1 MPKML
6 KVILTPTD
14 KSVSFAIKA
23 DYEEIIDKERQR
35 SAVCE
40 NQMTEIYGRKFV
52 RSQDRFLLAPIQATL
67 NNEESI
73 WITAQL
79 ILFSN
84 KMAVLRIKF
93 PLINVG
99 IQPLLDNNYDEYIS
113 TLNSDL
119 DIRKNRFSL
128 NEVINFYLEH
138 LHNDCG
144 IGITLHDFPITHIV
158 IVDYPEN
165 RRPFEQIS
173 SCLMKQLCRIL
184 YAPIPPTLPQFRL
197 KLLED
202 ELTADGFV
210 NYGLMSYFLGS
221 TGRILSLA
229 TNKALSAI
237 RVEETEC
244 SCDKFEFIAESMITN
259 IEFSILVNMLRKL
272 NQLDLFA
279 SERDAQQDYDSIQE
293 KYLANSIYIAELQE
307 SCYGS
312 ASELT
317 EKVRQRMQLYLRE
330 SLSLEKL
337 DSLST
342 LRNMQS
348 IKEKEQQ
355 QSWLAKIGLIA
366 ALLFGLPSIKEILE
380 IVNEALG
387 ISAEMS
393 ICTEDQAGI
402 FIWILV
408 LGAIVLYL
416 KNR

>member
-1 MPKML
+1 
-6 KVILTPTD
+6 
-14 KSVSFAIKA
+14 
-23 DYEEIIDKERQR
+23 
-35 SAVCE
+35 
-40 NQMTEIYGRKFV
+40 
-52 RSQDRFLLAPIQATL
+52 
-67 NNEESI
+67 
-73 WITAQL
+73 
-79 ILFSN
+79 
-84 KMAVLRIKF
+84 
-93 PLINVG
+93 
-99 IQPLLDNNYDEYIS
+99 
-113 TLNSDL
+113 
-119 DIRKNRFSL
+119 
-128 NEVINFYLEH
+128 
-138 LHNDCG
+138 
-144 IGITLHDFPITHIV
+144 
-158 IVDYPEN
+158 
-165 RRPFEQIS
+165 
-173 SCLMKQLCRIL
+173 
-184 YAPIPPTLPQFRL
+184 
-197 KLLED
+197 
-202 ELTADGFV
+202 
-210 NYGLMSYFLGS
+210 MSYFLGS

-366 ALLFGLPSIKEILE
+366 ALLFGLPSIKEIDRKS
-380 IVNEALG
+380 V
-387 ISAEMS
+387 
-393 ICTEDQAGI
+393 
-402 FIWILV
+402 V
-408 LGAIVLYL
+408 
-416 KNR
+416 